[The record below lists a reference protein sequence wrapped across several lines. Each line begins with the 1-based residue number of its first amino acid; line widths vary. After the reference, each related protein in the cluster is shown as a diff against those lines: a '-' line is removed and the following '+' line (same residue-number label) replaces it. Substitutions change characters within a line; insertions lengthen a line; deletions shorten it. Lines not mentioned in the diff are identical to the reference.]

1 MDDVEA
7 KPDTGGAAAAELAV
21 SALLERGGRVVPC
34 PNCAY
39 PVTDRYCGRCGQ
51 PVDTHRRSVV
61 HLVHELVKDVAS
73 FDSRILRTARALLF
87 EPGELA
93 VAFREGRTQRYVPAV
108 RLYLFVSL
116 IFFLILA
123 ATRIAIVQF
132 VPIVTPEKIVVENGR
147 TYAVTRGGGKTEVPS
162 VLNDGKPHEAIT
174 MGNTVYFAREGS
186 LHPNVPAG
194 AIRDM
199 ERQFEAAENDAGS
212 STAAWMI
219 GAARRT
225 NRELATNPA
234 ALTGAL
240 TAWIPRA
247 LFLLLPLFALVLAAF
262 YWRRR
267 RQFYLVDHLVFSLGF
282 HTFGFVLLL
291 VAAGLAQVLPGALV
305 ARLTLAVLGLY
316 LLLAMRR
323 FYGQSWARTAVTF
336 IAVSAVYTIFCVG
349 PAMLGIFLASEFY
362 G

>member
-7 KPDTGGAAAAELAV
+7 RPDTGGAAAAELAV

-39 PVTDRYCGRCGQ
+39 PVTDHYCGRCGQ
-51 PVDTHRRSVV
+51 AVDTHRRSVV
-61 HLVHELVKDVAS
+61 HLLHDLVKDVAS

-93 VAFREGRTQRYVPAV
+93 VAFREGRTQGYVPAV

-116 IFFLILA
+116 VFFLTLS

-132 VPIVTPEKIVVENGR
+132 VPIVTPQKIVVLHGH
-147 TYAVTRGGGKTEVPS
+147 TYAVTPDGNSVEVSPA
-162 VLNDGKPHEAIT
+162 LDDGKPHDIVT
-174 MGNTVYFAREGS
+174 MGHTVYFAREGA
-186 LHPNVPAG
+186 LHPNVPAD
-194 AIRDM
+194 AIKNM
-199 ERQFEAAENDAGS
+199 ERRFEAAEADAGGS
-212 STAAWMI
+212 KWAWMI
-219 GAARRT
+219 DVARRT

-240 TAWIPRA
+240 TAWIPRV

-262 YWRRR
+262 YWRWR

-291 VAAGLAQVLPGALV
+291 AAAGLAQILPGALV
-305 ARLTLAVLGLY
+305 ARLTMGVLGLY
-316 LLLAMRR
+316 LILAMRR
-323 FYGQSWARTAVTF
+323 FYGQSWSRTAVKF

>member
-7 KPDTGGAAAAELAV
+7 RPDTGGAAAAELAV

-39 PVTDRYCGRCGQ
+39 PVTDHYCGRCGQ

-61 HLVHELVKDVAS
+61 HLLHDLVKDVAS

-116 IFFLILA
+116 IFFLILS
-123 ATRIAIVQF
+123 ATRVAIVQF
-132 VPIVTPEKIVVENGR
+132 VPIVTPEKIVVLHGH
-147 TYAVTRGGGKTEVPS
+147 TYAVTPDGNSVEVS
-162 VLNDGKPHEAIT
+162 SALDDGKPHDTVT

-186 LHPNVPAG
+186 LHPHVPAG
-194 AIRDM
+194 AIKDM
-199 ERQFEAAENDAGS
+199 ERQFEVAETDAGNS
-212 STAAWMI
+212 RAAWMI
-219 GAARRT
+219 DVARRT

-262 YWRRR
+262 YWRWRR
-267 RQFYLVDHLVFSLGF
+267 HDWPRFCR
-282 HTFGFVLLL
+282 
-291 VAAGLAQVLPGALV
+291 
-305 ARLTLAVLGLY
+305 ARWWRG
-316 LLLAMRR
+316 
-323 FYGQSWARTAVTF
+323 
-336 IAVSAVYTIFCVG
+336 
-349 PAMLGIFLASEFY
+349 
-362 G
+362 